1 MAYAKGFTMILD
13 KVFQPFIQET
23 PIAVMARAVLERI
36 LDPQHLDDLFARTAT
51 RQYTNE
57 LLFSTLVDLMA
68 RVVLRQEPSVHAAY
82 RKLEEQIP
90 VSDQSVYNKLQ
101 HVELAVS
108 AALVE
113 DSARRVA
120 PVLTALGASLPPLLR
135 GYRVRFLDGNHL
147 AATEHR
153 LAELRPTWAAPL
165 PGLALVVLD
174 QEHMTATDVLLTEDG
189 QAQERSLLE
198 AVYPL
203 VRRRD
208 VWVADRNF
216 CTVGFLLALRSR
228 QAFFV
233 VRQHAKLPCQVLGQR
248 QAKGRCDTGRLSE
261 QRVHLRAEEGKPVKL
276 RRVTIVLDQ
285 PTRDGDTEI
294 HILTNLPAK
303 VPAHQVAAI
312 YRKRWTIEG
321 LFFEVS
327 QTLSCEID
335 TLCYPKAALF
345 AFCLGLLAS
354 NAVALLKAA
363 LRAEHGEEVV
373 SQELSAYYVTLE
385 IRQTYTGMM
394 VAIPAKHWQ
403 IFRTLSDAEI
413 ARVLRTIAGHVSLRR
428 YRKTPRGPKKP
439 QPKRRRYRN
448 GEHISTAKA
457 IADRRWM

>member
-1 MAYAKGFTMILD
+1 MLLD
-13 KVFQPFIQET
+13 QVFQPFIQEA
-23 PIAVMARAVLERI
+23 PIAVMARAVLEGI
-36 LDPQHLDDLFARTAT
+36 LDPQHIDQLFARTAQ

-68 RVVLRQEPSVHAAY
+68 RVVLRQEPSVYAAY

-113 DSARRVA
+113 DSARRIA
-120 PVLTALGASLPPLLR
+120 PVITALHAALPPLVP

-153 LAELRPTWAAPL
+153 VEELRRTWAAPL
-165 PGLALVVLD
+165 PGIALAILD
-174 QEHMTATDVLLTEDG
+174 QEHMTVTQVVLAEDG
-189 QAQERSLLE
+189 QAQERSVLE
-198 AVYPL
+198 EVYPL
-203 VRRRD
+203 VQPRD
-208 VWVADRNF
+208 IWVADRNF
-216 CTVGFLLALRSR
+216 CTLGFLLAIRGRGGFL
-228 QAFFV
+228 V
-233 VRQHAKLPCQVLGQR
+233 VRQHGKLPVQLLGKR
-248 QAKGRCDTGRLSE
+248 KPKGRCATGRLYE
-261 QRVHLRAEEGKPVKL
+261 QQVQLRDAEGKPVNL
-276 RRVTIVLDQ
+276 RRVTVVLDQ
-285 PTRDGDTEI
+285 PTRDGDTEL

-303 VPAHQVAAI
+303 VPTKKVAET

-321 LFFEVS
+321 LFFDVS

-373 SQELSAYYVTLE
+373 SQRLSAYYLALE
-385 IRQTYTGMM
+385 IRQTYAGMM
-394 VAIPAKHWQ
+394 VAIPAAHWQ
-403 IFRTLSDAEI
+403 VFRDLSATAL
-413 ARVLRTIAGHVSLRR
+413 ARLLRYLASHVSLLR

-439 QPKRRRYRN
+439 PPQRRRYRN
-448 GEHISTAKA
+448 GEHISTAKV
-457 IADRRWM
+457 IAERRRR